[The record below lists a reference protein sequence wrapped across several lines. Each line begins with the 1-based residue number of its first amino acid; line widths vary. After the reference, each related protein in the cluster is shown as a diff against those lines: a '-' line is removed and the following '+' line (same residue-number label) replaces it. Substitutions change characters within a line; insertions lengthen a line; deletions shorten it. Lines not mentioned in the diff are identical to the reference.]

1 VIIQATI
8 EVVNAMSMIQN
19 LSQSLHLQQQQLQA
33 LEAAV
38 AAATR
43 LWQFP
48 REKRTVDYLDVLTS
62 QRDLLEARN
71 RLIDIKLRQLSAIA
85 DLYQAL
91 GGGTAI
97 VCPPMPHH
105 PRSARPRKTV
115 PNRSGPSKRLIP
127 ATRR

>member
-1 VIIQATI
+1 
-8 EVVNAMSMIQN
+8 M
-19 LSQSLHLQQQQLQA
+19 
-33 LEAAV
+33 

-97 VCPPMPHH
+97 VCPPAAAVP
-105 PRSARPRKTV
+105 PRGGESAARGSCTPAC
-115 PNRSGPSKRLIP
+115 P